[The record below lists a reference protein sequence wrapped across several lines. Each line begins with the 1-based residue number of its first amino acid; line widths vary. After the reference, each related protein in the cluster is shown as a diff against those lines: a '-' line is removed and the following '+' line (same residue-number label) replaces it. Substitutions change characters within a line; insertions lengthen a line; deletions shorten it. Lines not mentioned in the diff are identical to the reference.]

1 MSSVSYRV
9 GTAPHPQPS
18 LQAPRRTS
26 LTSIKVQWHRSHRD
40 WRLSSH
46 LPAHRAF
53 PHAMPAVGPPA
64 FASLVAWLRWRG
76 WRLSLPNVEEQ
87 NLQGSILRAVEDA
100 EAALLATRRDLGL
113 PSLAERRDQMK
124 TTLGCRRAQQ
134 GDALLVGGLLL
145 TTQGPPVG
153 RLAEPGVALSSAT
166 VDGRCIPPCFVWTS
180 EALTCASFGPIPVNS
195 PPSSGPLNVDTG
207 AFRFSVGNL
216 DT

>member
-1 MSSVSYRV
+1 
-9 GTAPHPQPS
+9 
-18 LQAPRRTS
+18 
-26 LTSIKVQWHRSHRD
+26 
-40 WRLSSH
+40 
-46 LPAHRAF
+46 
-53 PHAMPAVGPPA
+53 MPAVGPPA

-76 WRLSLPNVEEQ
+76 WRLSQPNVEAQ
-87 NLQGSILRAVEDA
+87 PLKGSILRAVEDA

-134 GDALLVGGLLL
+134 GEALLAGGLLL
-145 TTQGPPVG
+145 TQQGAPVG

-195 PPSSGPLNVDTG
+195 PPSSGPFHQNCRYGRISLFIWEPRHLTLQRHPISPYRYP
-207 AFRFSVGNL
+207 ALAQRRRPCKL
-216 DT
+216 QLAIL